1 MEIAGIKSMR
11 PGERLGI
18 RGRGEDQGS
27 PISCSSRSHNA
38 GQGMKLLEGWGRVP
52 NSPVEL
58 NAHIISSGTLFSGIF
73 NGNPECKL
81 KVRNLKS

>member
-1 MEIAGIKSMR
+1 METADIKSMQ
-11 PGERLGI
+11 PGERLGGL
-18 RGRGEDQGS
+18 GRREDQGS
-27 PISCSSRSHNA
+27 PISCSSRSHNT
-38 GQGMKLLEGWGRVP
+38 GQGMKLLEGRGRVS

-73 NGNPECKL
+73 NGNPECKF